1 MAEGILDRMKS
12 LVGSQRERAPLK
24 GKALA
29 QLRQQLRE
37 CAAGTGGEV
46 SARNRAAKLGETYL
60 GLDDAGRHEFLRRI
74 ALDFGPEPAKVAAA
88 HDAYQSAVGTP
99 RQWDAEADLRAALRS
114 SRIRIL
120 RRLTAVPQGLTLE
133 ELKASFAF
141 LDSEDYREGLSA
153 FLEKRAPLFR
163 GK

>member
-1 MAEGILDRMKS
+1 VAE
-12 LVGSQRERAPLK
+12 EAY
-24 GKALA
+24 
-29 QLRQQLRE
+29 
-37 CAAGTGGEV
+37 AA
-46 SARNRAAKLGETYL
+46 A
-60 GLDDAGRHEFLRRI
+60 RRI
-74 ALDFGPEPAKVAAA
+74 AAGAPLAARM
-88 HDAYQSAVGTP
+88 HKKLV
-99 RQWDAEADLRAALRS
+99 
-114 SRIRIL
+114 